1 MSLSGRAAAVAAS
14 QPGRGDAAG
23 VDPSTPEAR
32 LRAVALFPHQVTGVA
47 VSRAGRIFVNFPR
60 WTEDIEVSVAEWLP
74 EGRLQPYP
82 DEDWNAWR
90 NARRDELAPARHF
103 VCVQSLVVDAQ
114 DTLWVLDPAA
124 PAQARVLRGGAKL
137 VAIDLATDRVIRTL
151 PFDETVAP
159 LGSYLNDL
167 RISSD
172 LRFAYLTDAGASGA
186 LVVVS
191 LADGAAWRVLDGHP
205 STQAEKGVQVRI
217 DGQVLRRPDGR
228 DVEVAADGIALS
240 PDDRWLYWQA
250 AKGRTLYRLPAAV
263 LQERHALPETVAHA
277 VEAVATT
284 GPADGLLFTRSG
296 RLYVSAVEEHAVKVL
311 EGDQL
316 RTLVQ
321 DRRLRWPDSLAEGPD
336 GAVYVTD
343 SRLPDMVWFR
353 PHNSIQLRTTLY
365 RIDDGRQGGLSGR
378 P

>member
-14 QPGRGDAAG
+14 QPARGDAGG

-82 DEDWNAWR
+82 DENWNAWR

-191 LADGAAWRVLDGHP
+191 LVDGAAWRVLDGHP

-365 RIDDGRQGGLSGR
+365 RIDDGRQGGLAGR